1 MITRAVLVAAL
12 TAALAATVLSA
23 VEGPALSAVEGQD
36 QQPTQFRAGVRTVPV
51 YVSVR
56 THAGEFVLDLA
67 QQDFV
72 VLDNGKPQEITTFT
86 KDVQPLSVV
95 ILIDGSTSVVPTLK
109 SVLDAANQFIIRM
122 MPGDKGRVGSFADKV
137 RLMPR
142 FSSSRDELLSYIA
155 DEFNIRVA
163 NATRLWDGIMDS
175 LDALNGTDGRRVVLV
190 LSDGFDTNSSSSA
203 GNVMS
208 AARKYDTIVYA
219 VAVWTR
225 EGAAQVRPNRY
236 LEGVATETG
245 GGFFEMHPN
254 DDMNAATTRI
264 SEELHSQYVIG
275 FTPQVLDGKVHKLE
289 VKLKQ
294 PDLLVVARKSYVA
307 EDRKK

>member
-1 MITRAVLVAAL
+1 
-12 TAALAATVLSA
+12 
-23 VEGPALSAVEGQD
+23 
-36 QQPTQFRAGVRTVPV
+36 
-51 YVSVR
+51 
-56 THAGEFVLDLA
+56 
-67 QQDFV
+67 
-72 VLDNGKPQEITTFT
+72 
-86 KDVQPLSVV
+86 VV
-95 ILIDGSTSVVPTLK
+95 ILIDGSTSVVPILK

-122 MPGDKGRVGSFADKV
+122 MPGDKGRVGSFADRV
-137 RLMPR
+137 RLMPK
-142 FSSSRDELLSYIA
+142 FSSNRDELLSYIA

-203 GNVMS
+203 GNVMN
-208 AARKYDTIVYA
+208 AARKTDAIVYA

-225 EGAAQVRPNRY
+225 EGALQVRPNRY

-245 GGFFEMHPN
+245 GGFFEMHAN

-264 SEELHSQYVIG
+264 SQELHSQYVIG

-294 PDLLVVARKSYVA
+294 PNLLVVARKSYVA
-307 EDRKK
+307 EDTKK

>member
-1 MITRAVLVAAL
+1 MIARAAFVVVMAAAVAA
-12 TAALAATVLSA
+12 
-23 VEGPALSAVEGQD
+23 PALSGVEGQD

-51 YVSVR
+51 YTSVR
-56 THAGEFVLDLA
+56 TQAGEFVLDLA
-67 QQDFV
+67 QGDFI

-86 KDVQPLSVV
+86 NDAQPLSVV
-95 ILIDGSTSVVPTLK
+95 ILIDGSTSVVPILK

-122 MPGDKGRVGSFADKV
+122 MPGDKGRVGSFADRV
-137 RLMPR
+137 RLMPK
-142 FSSSRDELLSYIA
+142 FSSNRDELLSYIA

-203 GNVMS
+203 GNVMN
-208 AARKYDTIVYA
+208 AARKTDAIVYA

-225 EGAAQVRPNRY
+225 EGTLQVRPNRY

-245 GGFFEMHPN
+245 GGFFEMHAN

-264 SEELHSQYVIG
+264 SQELHSQYVIG

-294 PDLLVVARKSYVA
+294 PNLLVVARKSYVA
-307 EDRKK
+307 EDTKK